1 MPQAATMTRNSP
13 HACAELSLSRRALL
27 TASAGLAGAAALA
40 PGAFA
45 QAQPQTLPV
54 VQPGSQWPVRAEWLA
69 RRTEEIL
76 EPDLPIVDPHH
87 HLWVRPNYSYLF
99 PDLLADVGSGH
110 KIHAT
115 MFEQAASMY
124 RDDGPEELKSLGET
138 QFVCGV
144 AAMSASGKFG
154 PTRCI
159 AGMVGYVDLRL
170 GARAKGL
177 IERHIAISDGRIR
190 GVRNSSTWSDDP
202 TLKPFA
208 SNAPQG
214 LLLDKSF
221 REGFAALVGLDLTF
235 DAWMFQTQ
243 LGDVIDLARAF
254 PQARIVLNHVGGPLA
269 VGPYAGKREE
279 AFKLWRDKIKE
290 IAGFPNTYVKLG
302 GLGMKM
308 PGFDFVERPEPPSSQ
323 DLANAWRPYVET
335 CIAAFG
341 PQRAMFESN
350 FPVDKGSCSYQ
361 VLWNAFKRIAAG
373 YSADEKTALF
383 SGAAKKA
390 YRLDV

>member
-279 AFKLWRDKIKE
+279 AFKVWRDKIKE